1 MGVSYVEYEYPKPYH
16 SKLPLYEMN
25 GKPLKY
31 VSTPED
37 KDETQPFRTVPWT
50 AEFRGCCRMFPGISS
65 TAPLSFVIKTTVD
78 LSNHVASPRLVS
90 MPYLYVKSGAATN
103 TPICALSAGGKS
115 AMVRKNGGTIN
126 YPGDDNSTATFSWTA
141 KGSSIVI
148 VGQGRCAL
156 VTIGNNPAYRAGER
170 DSITIEVKM
179 GDALV
184 TGEYTVKAQGPEIL
198 DMKDKSRAPFGCPSN
213 AVCEGIL
220 SLGKMTPIFTG
231 SATYIDFESV
241 SNTALE
247 VRYIVATS
255 SRQSTL
261 VSTSQGTVQYSLT
274 EAGEDHAELPY
285 GAKLAPVNAEA
296 NGGSFI
302 TNLDVIY
309 SADEQN
315 SRPRQQQA
323 FYGSQRDYSGTM
335 KTDPSVWFPVAGT
348 NFNAM
353 SGGAHITVYMEKG
366 KLRADDITDH
376 RHMAAIT
383 EIDLAT
389 PDKVASFLQRGFLKL
404 EKNLLEQSNRG
415 EIYIMYKKGSGPPLL
430 DLSSTPK
437 PGYVM
442 ISASTSNSQARIA
455 TATLYASYSQ
465 ERRVSRSLIW
475 SPCTG
480 QDKESEIV
488 ICMSVH
494 AW

>member
-1 MGVSYVEYEYPKPYH
+1 MGVSYVEYEYPRPYH

-50 AEFRGCCRMFPGISS
+50 AEFRGCCRMFPA
-65 TAPLSFVIKTTVD
+65 TPPKAVELSFVIKTTVD

-90 MPYLYVKSGAATN
+90 MPYLYVRSGAATN

-126 YPGDDNSTATFSWTA
+126 YPGDDNSPATFSWTA

-156 VTIGNNPAYRAGER
+156 VTIGNNPAYRAGVR

-198 DMKDKSRAPFGCPSN
+198 DMKDKSRAPFGCPLN

-220 SLGKMTPIFTG
+220 SLGKRTPIFTG
-231 SATYIDFESV
+231 SATFIDFESV
-241 SNTALE
+241 RNTALE

-255 SRQSTL
+255 SRQSSL

-285 GAKLAPVNAEA
+285 GAKLAPVNAA
-296 NGGSFI
+296 AGSFI

-323 FYGSQRDYSGTM
+323 FYGSQRDYSDTM
-335 KTDPSVWFPVAGT
+335 KTDPSVWFPVVGT
-348 NFNAM
+348 NFNAKA
-353 SGGAHITVYMEKG
+353 GGAHITVYMEKG
-366 KLRADDITDH
+366 KPRSDDITDH

-389 PDKVASFLQRGFLKL
+389 PDQVASFLQRGFLKL

-480 QDKESEIV
+480 EDKESEIV